1 MSVFIFSYFFYVSFM
16 GWILF
21 LEKITLSSES
31 VVFFFSPEKSCLFFF
46 LGCFHS
52 YFDVLGLFDFWVLI
66 WFC

>member
-46 LGCFHS
+46 WDAFIVILMFLG
-52 YFDVLGLFDFWVLI
+52 YLI
-66 WFC
+66 FGF